1 MQMGFEEM
9 PTNQSPAAM
18 NRPGGFLDGGN
29 AWSVWRHTRYPLLR
43 GHFRKGMIIYSFF
56 SGVQKNWMIFGV
68 WRHFLFE
75 G

>member
-18 NRPGGFLDGGN
+18 NRPGFKCGN
-29 AWSVWRHTRYPLLR
+29 AWSVWRHPRYPLLR
-43 GHFRKGMIIYSFF
+43 GHFRKGIITFF
-56 SGVQKNWMIFGV
+56 LGGVQKNWMMFGV